1 MSKPEFSA
9 CLEWLF
15 AEPSDAFV
23 DRIFRAAE
31 AGFDAFEFWL
41 WSNKDINAICRVA
54 EEHDIAVAGCV
65 AEPLI
70 PLTDPANH
78 ARWLE
83 GLEQSVAVAERLGS
97 PVLIAQAGDEAPG
110 TDRRSQGEALVLALR
125 QAADILAGTGVRL
138 GLEPLNTRVDH
149 PGYFLDSTS
158 EAFELIER
166 VGRTEVG
173 VVYDLYHAAVM
184 DEPFEQTLSGHVD
197 KIVHVHVA
205 DHPGRHEPG
214 SGSVD
219 LVRRLCW
226 LLDNHYAGRIG
237 FEFKPTTT
245 DRGSLAGMRANFARS
260 FAER

>member
-1 MSKPEFSA
+1 MSQPEFSA

-15 AEPSDAFV
+15 AEPSDVFAN
-23 DRIFRAAE
+23 RIAHAAK

-41 WSNKDINAICRVA
+41 WSNKDIDAICRVA

-78 ARWLE
+78 ARWLA
-83 GLEQSVAVAERLGS
+83 GLEQSMAVAERFGA
-97 PVLIAQAGDEAPG
+97 PVLIAQAGNAIEGAG
-110 TDRRSQGEALVLALR
+110 RRAQGEALILALR
-125 QAADILAGTGVRL
+125 QAADILSGSGVRL

-149 PGYFLDSTS
+149 PGHFLDSTS
-158 EAFELIER
+158 EAFAVVEK
-166 VGRTEVG
+166 VGRAEVG
-173 VVYDLYHAAVM
+173 VVYDLYHSAVM
-184 DEPFEQTLSGHVD
+184 GEPFEETLFGHVD

-214 SGSVD
+214 SGKVD
-219 LVRRLCW
+219 LVRRLRW
-226 LLDNHYAGRIG
+226 LLDNHYAGRVG

-245 DRGSLAGMRANFARS
+245 SHGSLAGMRADFARS
-260 FAER
+260 LAAL

>member
-15 AEPSDAFV
+15 AEPSDVFV
-23 DRIFRAAE
+23 DRISRAAE
-31 AGFDAFEFWL
+31 AGFSAFEFWL
-41 WSNKDINAICRVA
+41 WSNKDIDSMFSVA

-65 AEPLI
+65 AEPMV

-78 ARWLE
+78 ERWLA
-83 GLEQSVAVAERLGS
+83 GLEQSIAVAKRLRA
-97 PVLIAQAGDEAPG
+97 PVLIAQAGDEIQGA
-110 TDRRSQGEALVLALR
+110 DRRSQAEALVIALR
-125 QAADILAGTGVRL
+125 RAAEMLSGTGVRL

-149 PGYFLDSTS
+149 PGYFLDSTT
-158 EAFELIER
+158 EAFEVIEK
-166 VGRTEVG
+166 VGRAEVG
-173 VVYDLYHAAVM
+173 IVYDLYHSAVM
-184 DEPFEQTLSGHVD
+184 DEPFEETLSGHVD

-219 LVRRLCW
+219 LVRRLRW

-237 FEFKPTTT
+237 FEFKPMTT
-245 DRGSLAGMRANFARS
+245 DHQALAGMRADFERS
-260 FAER
+260 LAAV